1 QQPVQPTVA
10 CYETATFN
18 TEICDWVVSGQQPV
32 QPTVACYET
41 AVFNEETCAWEV
53 SGEMPA
59 QPTLACYES
68 AEFNTQTCEWDVTG
82 EPNAPIVTEAVEC
95 DSYTWSV
102 NGITYAE
109 SGQYTYFVDCQDY
122 ILNLAINSSTSLLV
136 INQTINEGE
145 IFVYDG
151 ISYSVQ
157 GTYNINGLNEFGCPA
172 PIQINLTVIPTPPGD
187 GCYAVAVVDYNQGL
201 TKLGTPVNPE
211 RSIVTNILGAPD
223 GQNPAIIAPVQNFF
237 SLGFGGYVIASFG
250 EPIANGP
257 GADIKIWESSAS
269 PNAERA
275 RVEVSQDGVNFFPV
289 GEVSMTGTV
298 DFGHVF
304 NDYVLYVKVVDISNP
319 AQFSNNQ
326 VSDGYDV
333 DALECLHGK
342 YIFPGC
348 YATTVV
354 STKQGKTALGNNV
367 PAVRSNAEFALGEPK
382 PSIVGTVNF
391 YSLGFG
397 GDITLK
403 FDYPIANG
411 PGHDLR
417 VGEVTWN
424 YTCGQYPEIA
434 DVFAS
439 QDGVNF
445 VYLGSSCHGG
455 TFDLGPLSWALYVK
469 IVDASDA
476 SLFPQNNGSDGYD
489 VSGVECLNG
498 IESNPGDDGLV
509 GCSAQTMI
517 DYSPGLTKI
526 NTPISANRNDPSKA
540 LGLPQNDDSFNF
552 VSLGFGGSLT
562 LRFDYVIFNQPGDDI
577 QVIETS
583 FGNPKCNNY
592 PEHAK
597 IAVSMD
603 NINYVDLGEICL
615 DGTVDLGSVP
625 YTQYVRITDI
635 SNKNSSRFASVQTSD
650 GYDVD
655 AVLAIGYCF
664 EATPRFM
671 NDNIE
676 RRVDAVLQPNPAK
689 DFTVLNLTGTNAN
702 ENWNIQIMDAA
713 GRLLMNN
720 QFKSTDGN
728 TQYRI
733 DVQDFA
739 MGVYLVVA
747 SNGDQK
753 IVQRLVR

>member
-1 QQPVQPTVA
+1 LA
-10 CYETATFN
+10 CYESAFFN
-18 TEICDWVVSGQQPV
+18 TQ
-32 QPTVACYET
+32 
-41 AVFNEETCAWEV
+41 TCAWDVTSEQ
-53 SGEMPA
+53 PA

-68 AEFNTQTCEWDVTG
+68 ASFNTQTCAWDVIG
-82 EPNAPIVTEAVEC
+82 EPNAPIVSEAVEC

-102 NGITYAE
+102 NGVTYTA
-109 SGQYTYFVDCQDY
+109 SGQYTYFLDCQDY
-122 ILNLAINSSTSLLV
+122 TLNLTINSSTPLLV

-145 IFVYDG
+145 SFVYEG
-151 ISYSVQ
+151 ISYTIQ
-157 GTYNINGLNEFGCPA
+157 GIYNIDGVNEFGCPA
-172 PIQINLTVIPTPPGD
+172 PVQINLTVIPVTGD
-187 GCYAVAVVDYNQGL
+187 GCYAVAVFDYNQGL
-201 TKLGTPVNPE
+201 TKLGTPVNSE

-223 GQNPAIIAPVQNFF
+223 GQNPAIIAPIQNFF

-269 PNAERA
+269 PKAERA

-304 NDYVLYVKVVDISNP
+304 NDYILYVKVVDISNP
-319 AQFSNNQ
+319 NQFSNNQ

-342 YIFPGC
+342 YIFPSC

-354 STKQGKTALGNNV
+354 STNQGKTATGADV
-367 PAVRSNAEFALGEPK
+367 PAARSNAEFALGEPK
-382 PSIVGTVNF
+382 PSIVGTINF

-403 FDYPIANG
+403 FDYPVANG
-411 PGHDLR
+411 PGDDIR

-424 YTCGQYPEIA
+424 FSCGQYPELA

-445 VYLGSSCHGG
+445 VYLGQTCQGG
-455 TFDLGPLSWALYVK
+455 TFDLGPLSWAQYIK
-469 IVDASDA
+469 IVDASDV
-476 SLFPQNNGSDGYD
+476 SQFPFNIGSDGYD

-498 IESNPGDDGLV
+498 AEPNPGDDGLV
-509 GCSAQTMI
+509 GCSAQIMI
-517 DYSPGLTKI
+517 DYAPGLTKI
-526 NTPISANRNDPSKA
+526 GTTVSANRNNPNKA
-540 LGLPQNDDSFNF
+540 LGLPENDQTHNF

-562 LRFDYVIFNQPGDDI
+562 LRFDYVIFNQSGDDI
-577 QVIETS
+577 QVFETS
-583 FGNPKCNNY
+583 FGNPICNNY

-625 YTQYVRITDI
+625 YAQYVKITDI
-635 SNKNSSRFASVQTSD
+635 SNVNSSRFASVQTSD

-664 EATPRFM
+664 NATPRFAQ
-671 NDNIE
+671 NSAFNN
-676 RRVDAVLQPNPAK
+676 VDAVLQPNPAK
-689 DFTVLNLTGTNAN
+689 DFTVLNLTGTNAD
-702 ENWNIQIMDAA
+702 ENWSIQIMDAA
-713 GRLLMNN
+713 GRLIINN
-720 QFKSTDGN
+720 QFKSSLGN
-728 TQYRI
+728 TQYHI

-739 MGVYLVVA
+739 MGIYLVVA
-747 SNGDQK
+747 TNGEQK